1 MALQTGRTLR
11 VPYPVKEPQEAN
23 DQSDSQP
30 LPRMNPR
37 LGIQYHVASPQ
48 TVYKQTTK
56 MDSPGYIYV
65 FVYLYVYVTIIIR
78 EKEAISLKRKL
89 DERKKD
95 GRG

>member
-1 MALQTGRTLR
+1 M
-11 VPYPVKEPQEAN
+11 
-23 DQSDSQP
+23 
-30 LPRMNPR
+30 
-37 LGIQYHVASPQ
+37 GIQYHMASPQ

-89 DERKKD
+89 DERKKKM
-95 GRG
+95 GGAREMRGKGEHK